1 MEMRY
6 NTVLFDLDGTIVD
19 SSPGIFNSLK
29 YAFTEMEREIP
40 DEKTLRKFLGPPLE
54 YSFTQFCGFSNAD
67 AKTATE
73 LYRSR
78 YKDFCVV
85 ESELFSG
92 VREMLAE
99 LTDSGVVIA
108 LATTKP
114 ERFANRILAG
124 LGIERFF
131 TAVCGGEL
139 SRSERKETIIRE
151 SMRLCGVSNP
161 DFAVMVGDRCY
172 DIDGAK
178 SVGIDSIGVLYGYGS
193 REELETAGATHI
205 ASSAEE
211 IVEII
216 NANPKRSD
224 GFGFAN

>member
-1 MEMRY
+1 MKMRY
-6 NTVLFDLDGTIVD
+6 KTVLFDLDGTIVD
-19 SSPGIFNSLK
+19 SSPGIINSIK
-29 YAFTEMEREIP
+29 YALTRMEREIP
-40 DEKTLRKFLGPPLE
+40 DKKTLRKFLGPPLE
-54 YSFTQFCGFSNAD
+54 YSFTQFCGFSDAD

-85 ESELFSG
+85 ETELYPG

-114 ERFANRILAG
+114 ERFANQILTG

-139 SRSERKETIIRE
+139 SRSDRKETTIRE

-161 DFAVMVGDRCY
+161 DFAVMAGDRFY

-193 REELETAGATHI
+193 REELETAEATHL
-205 ASSAEE
+205 ASAADE
-211 IVEII
+211 IVKIVRD
-216 NANPKRSD
+216 K
-224 GFGFAN
+224 